1 MEVSNAIRESTG
13 GLLVHV
19 CCGPC
24 AVYPVS
30 LLLNRDPGLRLVPWF
45 YNPNIQ
51 PLEEFRRRRDSVAF
65 MALSMPTLVPT
76 LTGPLAVDFSP
87 PYNVG
92 RFLSQAALDPVEPA
106 RCRSCYRLRLD
117 MAARAAIARGLS
129 AFTTTLLYSRR
140 QRHELIR
147 EVGQEVALEHGL
159 EFHYED
165 FRKGWQEGIEMA
177 KKMGLYRQR
186 WCGCVYEAS

>member
-1 MEVSNAIRESTG
+1 
-13 GLLVHV
+13 
-19 CCGPC
+19 
-24 AVYPVS
+24 
-30 LLLNRDPGLRLVPWF
+30 
-45 YNPNIQ
+45 
-51 PLEEFRRRRDSVAF
+51 
-65 MALSMPTLVPT
+65 
-76 LTGPLAVDFSP
+76 
-87 PYNVG
+87 
-92 RFLSQAALDPVEPA
+92 
-106 RCRSCYRLRLD
+106 